1 MAMVEHSDGVAQVAK
16 LTWTG
21 KRGVAEEFILVEGTT
36 ISLGRDKKNHIVVS
50 GRTVSRRL
58 TEISWGDNFFSVIDL
73 GSGNGTYLNGEQ
85 ITEPIPLKNGDLIKI
100 SEQIL
105 NFTISPIKDMDTK
118 IYEEAELEPGEA
130 QIEHVETMLYVESE
144 VNVNV
149 ESIDLPLEPV
159 EIDKEVGGMAEALTA
174 LVDQLRASQSAAETL
189 GKTGRATRSR
199 LDALVVQLESVIHDT
214 DELIQKTG
222 KKGFMDLL
230 DQLIANPNDVT
241 LLTQLAH
248 HATLIN
254 DLAKV
259 LTTHNSSLI
268 EIKQALGA
276 ELIQLPAIG
285 TVTED
290 HHG

>member
-36 ISLGRDKKNHIVVS
+36 ISLGRDKKNDIVVS
-50 GRTVSRRL
+50 GRTVSRRH